1 MISGIA
7 RGISPENL
15 VAGLQEAVAGRIA
28 SMAAGVR
35 EHVVLTGGVAKS
47 DGIRRCLEKQFP
59 GLRVPFEPQITGA
72 LGAALMGW
80 IADYG

>member
-1 MISGIA
+1 
-7 RGISPENL
+7 
-15 VAGLQEAVAGRIA
+15 
-28 SMAAGVR
+28 MAAGVR